1 MFEPYKRLKTAYR
14 QFVVDLSQNV
24 VFVLKDDVTG
34 YGLRVKKR
42 NHPTEDP
49 HPVTRNTQQSRYNPI
64 GDSLL

>member
-34 YGLRVKKR
+34 YGLRVAR
-42 NHPTEDP
+42 
-49 HPVTRNTQQSRYNPI
+49 
-64 GDSLL
+64 